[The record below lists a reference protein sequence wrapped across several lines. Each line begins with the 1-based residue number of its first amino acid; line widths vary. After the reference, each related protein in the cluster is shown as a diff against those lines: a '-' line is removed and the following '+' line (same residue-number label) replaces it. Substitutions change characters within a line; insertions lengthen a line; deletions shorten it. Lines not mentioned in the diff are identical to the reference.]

1 MKIVE
6 IVIAKMK
13 KVERMICVSL
23 SNFIAKLVLSMPKFG
38 HFYAILSTKGT
49 KNNFLQVQLMKIVE
63 IVIANVK
70 KVERMI
76 CVSLFELYRKIGA

>member
-6 IVIAKMK
+6 IVI
-13 KVERMICVSL
+13 
-23 SNFIAKLVLSMPKFG
+23 SNM
-38 HFYAILSTKGT
+38 
-49 KNNFLQVQLMKIVE
+49 
-63 IVIANVK
+63 K